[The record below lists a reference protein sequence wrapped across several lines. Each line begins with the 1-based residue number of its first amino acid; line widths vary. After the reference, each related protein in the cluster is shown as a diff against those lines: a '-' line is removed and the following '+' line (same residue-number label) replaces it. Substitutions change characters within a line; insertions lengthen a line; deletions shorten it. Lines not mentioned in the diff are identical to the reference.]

1 MNLTKPELRKIF
13 KEKRSALSAAEIT
26 QKSQEINQNFLTNL
40 LPKIYQKNSDIIFS
54 LYHSSNAEVETTLI
68 EDYFKKNKI
77 NFSYPKII
85 AKNQPLEFILYSKD
99 QQLQANKIY
108 PKVLEPISGEKIIP
122 NIIILPL
129 LAFDSSLTR
138 LGMGGGFFDRTIE
151 LLKKDQNHKII
162 TIGLSYEFQRFNG
175 IIPNEKTDQ
184 SLDFIV
190 TNNEIFL

>member
-1 MNLTKPELRKIF
+1 MNLTKQELRRIF

-26 QKSQEINQNFLTNL
+26 KESQEINQNFLTNL
-40 LPKIYQKNSDIIFS
+40 LPKIYQKNSDLIFS
-54 LYHSSNAEVETTLI
+54 LYHPSNAEVETATI
-68 EDYFKKNKI
+68 CNYFKKNKI

-85 AKNQPLEFILYSKD
+85 AKNQPLEFILYSEG
-99 QQLQANKIY
+99 QQLQANKLY

-122 NIIILPL
+122 NVIILPL

-190 TNNEIFL
+190 TSKDIFL